1 MHPPSGTDDAVV
13 DTWVGLSAA
22 PLPLGAAT
30 DWVVVPRCG
39 AVAVFV
45 GTARDHA
52 GDRTDVERLTY
63 EAYEEQAVPKLR
75 AVADE
80 IRERWPEVGRVAL
93 LHRTGELAI
102 GDAAVIVA
110 VSTPHRAAAFDA
122 ARFGIDA
129 IKATV
134 PIWKKEAWPGGE
146 SWGLEAQHLVEP
158 AQVGSGS

>member
-1 MHPPSGTDDAVV
+1 MQVPSGTD
-13 DTWVGLSAA
+13 TWVALAA
-22 PLPLGAAT
+22 DDLPVAAAT
-30 DWVVVPRCG
+30 DWVVLPRCG

-52 GDRTDVERLTY
+52 GDRAGVEALTY
-63 EAYEEQAVPKLR
+63 EAYEEQAVPRLA

-80 IRERWPEVGRVAL
+80 VRARWPEVGRVAL

-102 GDAAVIVA
+102 GDAAVVVA

-122 ARFGIDA
+122 CRFAIDA
-129 IKATV
+129 VKATV
-134 PIWKKEAWPGGE
+134 PIWKKEAWEGGE

-158 AQVGSGS
+158 AEVAR